1 MRHVRAFAARPGGLW
16 HPRVMTSWRESASQ
30 QAQEDLDTLLNA
42 VLPFAQQTLAK
53 YGELFPFGA
62 AVSSHGQ
69 LELLAAEPD
78 GGERPGSE
86 AVLQAL
92 HDGAR
97 VSCGTRRAF
106 AFVADVR
113 AGAVDAVRLELEH
126 QEGTALVMLVPYGRS
141 EVTKEVTFGQMTGST
156 GHPSVWIADGQ

>member
-1 MRHVRAFAARPGGLW
+1 
-16 HPRVMTSWRESASQ
+16 MTSWRESASQ
-30 QAQEDLDTLLNA
+30 QAQDDLDALLNA
-42 VLPFAQQTLAK
+42 VLPFAEQTLAK

-62 AVSSHGQ
+62 ALSSQGQ
-69 LELLAAEPD
+69 LELLAAEPGD
-78 GGERPGSE
+78 GERPGTE

-113 AGAVDAVRLELEH
+113 ADAVDAVRVELEH
-126 QEGTALVMLVPYGRS
+126 QEGTAIVVLVPYGRS
-141 EVTKEVTFGQMTGST
+141 EVTKEVTFAQMTGST
-156 GHPSVWIADGQ
+156 GHSSVWIAEGK